1 MDLAITVVISAVS
14 AWVRRRAL
22 LLQHMVSVG
31 LAAMAHS

>member
-22 LLQHMVSVG
+22 LQHMVSVG